1 MISRISFSVGDFKK
15 ITSLYVRMSC
25 KMYLG
30 APGCVFPLFHE
41 MPFRKEP
48 PFSSICALFNFSS
61 RGVHETRHNV
71 EMRSTV
77 RLTDCYISILVH
89 SVFLV

>member
-41 MPFRKEP
+41 MP
-48 PFSSICALFNFSS
+48 PFSSICALFNFST

-77 RLTDCYISILVH
+77 RPTDCYISILVH